1 MPRAAATAVPSTAA
15 SDSSAPTLSPGIRAA
30 ASVLLALHLAAVVSA
45 PFAGPNPSG
54 NPSPLALAAF
64 QFFRPYLEAAY
75 LNHAYLFFVPE
86 PGYGHLVRY
95 ELEMPDG
102 TRREGQFPDRAEHR
116 PRLLYHRH
124 FMLSEKIGGPPDDR
138 IAAWTQ
144 SYAEHLLA
152 RHGAQRVT
160 LYLRVHRMP
169 DDELVRRGRSL
180 DHPESY
186 LPDRLLQR
194 WPKESP

>member
-1 MPRAAATAVPSTAA
+1 MPRAASTAVPSSA
-15 SDSSAPTLSPGIRAA
+15 SPASPSFTLSPGVRAV

-45 PFAGPNPSG
+45 PLAGPNPSR
-54 NPSPLALAAF
+54 LASAMFLL
-64 QFFRPYLEAAY
+64 FRPYLEAAY

-86 PGYGHLVRY
+86 PGPGHLVRY

-102 TRREGQFPDRAEHR
+102 TRREGQFPNRAEHR

-138 IAAWTQ
+138 IAAWTR

-152 RHGAQRVT
+152 RHGARRVT
-160 LYLRVHRMP
+160 LYLRVHLLP

-180 DHPESY
+180 DHPDSY
-186 LPDRLLQR
+186 LPDRLLLR
-194 WPKESP
+194 WPKEAP